1 MKINLDDTIAA
12 ISTPAGE
19 GGIGIVRMS
28 GKKALSVADRIF
40 VSKDGLKPSKFKTYT
55 VHYGRIVDKSSVVS
69 SVCAKASAD
78 KRQSPE
84 KDTTYDIRH
93 TIYETIDEVILTVMH
108 APKSYTKEDIVEINC
123 HGGIVPLKRVLEL
136 VIRLGARLAEPGEF
150 TRRAFLN
157 GRIDLAQAEAVLD
170 VIHSK
175 TEVSLKAALHQLE
188 GGLSSE
194 IGEIKND
201 IMDFYAHIEASID
214 FPEEDI
220 EGFDAIRLS
229 ERMDAASKGLKGLL
243 ETAQHGKIL
252 REGVSAVICGKPN
265 VGKST
270 LMNAFLKED
279 RVIVTPVPGTTR
291 DVIEE
296 VISIDGIALRI
307 ADTAG
312 IIEPSTLIDKE
323 SVNKSRKCLENADL
337 ALLLMDNSKEMSE
350 EDRVVIEMVKGKKAI
365 VVINKIDLPKKL
377 DTGELKDHLNG
388 RAMVEVSAA
397 KRTNL
402 ELLEK
407 AIAGMVWSGQVH
419 SGHHSLLTNVRHA
432 DAVRRAHKELNEAR
446 DSLKKRL
453 SPEFIAAGVKNALDS
468 LGEVTGEIVMD
479 DLLDRIFGEFCIGK

>member
-1 MKINLDDTIAA
+1 MKINLDDTIVA

-19 GGIGIVRMS
+19 GGIGIVRIS
-28 GKKALSVADRIF
+28 GKRALSVADEIF

-55 VHYGRIVDKSSVVS
+55 VHYGHIIDKSSAIS
-69 SVCAKASAD
+69 HQPS
-78 KRQSPE
+78 E
-84 KDTTYDIRH
+84 KD
-93 TIYETIDEVILTVMH
+93 TIYETIDEVILTVMR
-108 APKSYTKEDIVEINC
+108 APKSYTKENIVEINC

-136 VIRLGARLAEPGEF
+136 IIRLGGRLAEPGEF

-170 VIHSK
+170 VIHAK
-175 TEVSLKAALHQLE
+175 TEAGLKAALRQLE
-188 GGLSSE
+188 GGLSAE
-194 IGEIKND
+194 IREIKND

-229 ERMDAASKGLKGLL
+229 ERMDAASKGLKKLL

-252 REGVSAVICGKPN
+252 REGISAVICGKPN

-270 LMNAFLKED
+270 LMNALLKED

-296 VISIDGIALRI
+296 VISIDGIPLRI

-323 SVNKSRKCLENADL
+323 GVNKSRKCLADADL

-350 EDRVVIEMVKGKKAI
+350 EDKVIIEMVKGKKAI
-365 VVINKIDLPKKL
+365 VVINKIDLPKRL
-377 DTGELKDHLNG
+377 DTGELKEHLDG
-388 RAMVEVSAA
+388 SGMVEISAA
-397 KRTNL
+397 RRTNL

-407 AIAGMVWSGQVH
+407 AITGMVWSGGVRSDH
-419 SGHHSLLTNVRHA
+419 RSLLANVRHA
-432 DAVRRAHKELNEAR
+432 DAIRRACKGMDEAR
-446 DSLKKRL
+446 GSLKKRL
-453 SPEFIAAGVKNALDS
+453 SPEFIAVGVKSALDS
-468 LGEVTGEIVMD
+468 LGEITGEVVVD